1 MANPNQKKSKK
12 KKIILWSVIGF
23 IFLMLLILIL
33 TSSEETI
40 ISVQTEKVERRNIT
54 QVVTATGKINPVNQV
69 VLRPEVSGEIV
80 SLPIKEGERVK
91 KGQLL
96 LQIKSE
102 TYRAQVNKAA
112 ANLEY
117 AKANLKIRQATL
129 DQVKNEYERV
139 KGLFEKG
146 LASNA
151 EFETAKA
158 NFISAEGQYEAQ
170 QSAVLQAQE
179 SLREAREEL
188 AKTTIRSPMDGVIT
202 SLKVEPN
209 ERVLGS
215 NFSVGTELMT
225 VANLSEMEA
234 TVEVDENDVVLISI
248 GDTAKIK
255 VDAFGDKEFIGKVT
269 EIGNSAITSGLGTQD
284 QVINFE
290 VKILLINADEKVRP
304 GMSCDADIMTETKSN
319 VISVPLQSVTA
330 RMPDQLKLDEKKDST
345 KEMTGNEKD
354 SKRSNKPIEIV
365 FINKNGVAKAI
376 PVVTG
381 ISDDNYIEIISGLEG
396 TEEVITGP
404 YRSISKDLEDGSKI
418 SIQKGKKGKKE
429 DDKEE

>member
-1 MANPNQKKSKK
+1 MPSQKTKKSKK
-12 KKIILWSVIGF
+12 KKIILWSVIGSIF
-23 IFLMLLILIL
+23 IILLLLIM

-40 ISVQTEKVERRNIT
+40 ISVQTEKVEKRNIT
-54 QVVTATGKINPVNQV
+54 QLVTATGKIKPVNQV

-80 SLPIKEGERVK
+80 SLPIKEGDRVK

-117 AKANLKIRQATL
+117 AKANLKIRLASL
-129 DQVKNEYERV
+129 DQIRNEYERM

-146 LASNA
+146 LASDA
-151 EFETAKA
+151 EYENAKA
-158 NFISAEGQYEAQ
+158 NFLSAEGQYEAQ
-170 QSAVLQAQE
+170 QSAVLQAEE
-179 SLREAREEL
+179 SLREMREQL

-225 VANLSEMEA
+225 VANLNEMEA

-248 GDTAKIK
+248 GDTTKIK
-255 VDAFGDKEFIGKVT
+255 VDAFGDREFLGKVT
-269 EIGNSAITSGLGTQD
+269 EIGNSAIASGYGTQD

-290 VKILLINADEKVRP
+290 VKILLLNADERVRP
-304 GMSCDADIMTETKSN
+304 GMSCDADIMTETKNN
-319 VISVPLQSVTA
+319 VVSVPLQSVTA
-330 RMPDQLKLDEKKDST
+330 RMPDQLKLDEKKDSSNNVIQEND
-345 KEMTGNEKD
+345 KK
-354 SKRSNKPIEIV
+354 KSNKPIEIV
-365 FINKNGVAKAI
+365 FINQNGIATAV

-381 ISDDNYIEIISGLEG
+381 ISDDNFIEVISGLDG

-404 YRSISKDLEDGSKI
+404 YRSISKELEDGSKI
-418 SIQKGKKGKKE
+418 SIQKGKKGKTE
-429 DDKEE
+429 ENKEE